1 MADNGDKKA
10 SAAAAEAEA
19 QAVAEMTPA
28 QLQAQAEARLKEL
41 QEGGQARAGQHVL
54 KPLSGKAVNARTTE
68 EANAAAAKP
77 IKVAT
82 SNAQTEV
89 EGEMSAQEKIKMQA
103 MLGAAKSKDTKVFSN
118 LQDRELTVASG
129 ELDPRATVVIARC
142 TDCSFVLESMCTKL
156 FLQDCT
162 NVKLVC
168 KGKIVTQ
175 TVEMYK
181 CHNITADFHVKIG
194 TLQLDMSKKLKLTY
208 AKEALF
214 GNIIWAG
221 AWDIELSMADT
232 GAAHA
237 TGYDKMKEKFADANE
252 ERTQFKL
259 SMVENKLLNEK
270 IVRTDNGFP
279 TTKREKDAFEA
290 RQEMNL
296 KALAQSMGVVLPNK
310 KREEPKVG
318 RNDPCTCGSGRKFK
332 KCCGAGS
339 A

>member
-1 MADNGDKKA
+1 MPSTQKA

-142 TDCSFVLESMCTKL
+142 TDCSFVLESMCTK
-156 FLQDCT
+156 
-162 NVKLVC
+162 VWER
-168 KGKIVTQ
+168 G
-175 TVEMYK
+175 
-181 CHNITADFHVKIG
+181 ADE
-194 TLQLDMSKKLKLTY
+194 Q
-208 AKEALF
+208 
-214 GNIIWAG
+214 
-221 AWDIELSMADT
+221 
-232 GAAHA
+232 
-237 TGYDKMKEKFADANE
+237 
-252 ERTQFKL
+252 R
-259 SMVENKLLNEK
+259 
-270 IVRTDNGFP
+270 R
-279 TTKREKDAFEA
+279 R
-290 RQEMNL
+290 
-296 KALAQSMGVVLPNK
+296 
-310 KREEPKVG
+310 
-318 RNDPCTCGSGRKFK
+318 
-332 KCCGAGS
+332 CGAGTS
-339 A
+339 SFEEFKPEAEATRADFGWAAWQGPCDHYA